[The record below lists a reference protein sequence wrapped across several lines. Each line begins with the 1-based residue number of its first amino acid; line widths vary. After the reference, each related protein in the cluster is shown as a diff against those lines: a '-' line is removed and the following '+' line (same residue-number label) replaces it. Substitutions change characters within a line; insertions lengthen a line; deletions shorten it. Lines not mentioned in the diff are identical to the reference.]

1 MRHGSLYLY
10 RASVTINELTYT
22 EESMLNVAIYGMGNW
37 GSRLIDSVQ
46 GKSSKIKF
54 TCGIT
59 RDPAAHRATAD
70 KYGLSLSSSYAD
82 VLRDPKV
89 DAVLVATPHSL
100 HCQHICEAARAGKHV
115 FAEKPITLTAATA
128 WQAIDATKAAGVTLG
143 LGFNR
148 RYAPSFVEMKR
159 RILAGEIGELL
170 HIEGHHSG
178 PTGFNLKPNYWRST
192 RAESPAGGMTPR
204 GIHTLDA
211 MINLGGLIN
220 EVYAHSERRKLQL
233 PIDMDDTTSM
243 LLKFNNG
250 ITGYFAALFVTGELY
265 RVHAFGTKG
274 WLELRGDTELIARG
288 LQGNPERVE
297 LPVVDKERAELE
309 AFADAVAAKQSYMV
323 PPEQAVNG
331 IAVIEAIVAS
341 AETGKVVKI
350 K

>member
-1 MRHGSLYLY
+1 
-10 RASVTINELTYT
+10 
-22 EESMLNVAIYGMGNW
+22 MLNVAIYGMGSW
-37 GSRLIDSVQ
+37 GSRLIESVQ
-46 GKSSKIKF
+46 GKSNKVKF

-59 RDPAAHRATAD
+59 RDPAAHRATAG
-70 KYGLSLSSSYAD
+70 KYNMTLSSNYVD
-82 VLRDPKV
+82 VLRDPNV
-89 DAVLVATPHSL
+89 DAVLIATPHSM

-115 FAEKPITLTAATA
+115 FSEKPITLTAASA
-128 WQAIDATKAAGVTLG
+128 QQAVDATKAAGVTLG

-178 PTGFNLKPNYWRST
+178 PTGFKLRPNYWRST
-192 RAESPAGGMTPR
+192 RVESPAGGMTPR
-204 GIHTLDA
+204 GIHVIDA

-220 EVYAHSERRKLQL
+220 EVYAHSERRKLQP

-243 LLKFNNG
+243 LLKFENG
-250 ITGYFAALFVTGELY
+250 ITGYFAVLFITGELY

-274 WLELRGDTELIARG
+274 WLELRGDTELFACTLDG
-288 LQGNPERVE
+288 KPQRVE
-297 LPVVDKERAELE
+297 LAAADKERAELE
-309 AFADAVAAKQSYMV
+309 AFADAVAAKQPYMV

-341 AETGKVVKI
+341 AQSGNVIKI

>member
-1 MRHGSLYLY
+1 
-10 RASVTINELTYT
+10 
-22 EESMLNVAIYGMGNW
+22 MLNVAIYGMGNW
-37 GSRLIDSVQ
+37 GSRLIASVQ
-46 GKSSKIKF
+46 SRSEKIRF

-59 RDPAAHRATAD
+59 RDPTAHRAAAD
-70 KYGLSLSSSYAD
+70 KFGLTLTSSYAD

-89 DAVLVATPHSL
+89 DAVLIATPHSL

-115 FAEKPITLTAATA
+115 FAEKPIALTAATA
-128 WQAIDATKAAGVTLG
+128 QQAVDATRAAGVTLG

-178 PTGFNLKPNYWRST
+178 PTGFGLKPGYWRST

-211 MINLGGLIN
+211 MIHLGGLVD
-220 EVYAHSERRKLQL
+220 EVYAHSERRKLQP

-243 LLKFNNG
+243 LLKFKNG
-250 ITGYFAALFVTGELY
+250 ITGYFAVLFITGELY

-288 LQGNPERVE
+288 LQGEPQAIS
-297 LPVVDKERAELE
+297 LPVADKERAELE
-309 AFADAVAAKQSYMV
+309 AFADAVAAKQPYMV

-331 IAVIEAIVAS
+331 IAVIEATVAS
-341 AETGKVVKI
+341 AATGNVVKI
-350 K
+350 PS

>member
-1 MRHGSLYLY
+1 
-10 RASVTINELTYT
+10 
-22 EESMLNVAIYGMGNW
+22 MLNVAIYGMGNW
-37 GSRLIDSVQ
+37 GSRLIASVQ
-46 GKSSKIKF
+46 GRSEKIRF

-59 RDPAAHRATAD
+59 RDPAAHRAAAD
-70 KYGLSLSSSYAD
+70 KFGLTLTSSYAD

-89 DAVLVATPHSL
+89 DAVLIATPHSL

-115 FAEKPITLTAATA
+115 FAEKPIALTAATA
-128 WQAIDATKAAGVTLG
+128 QQAVDATRVAGVTLG

-178 PTGFNLKPNYWRST
+178 PTGFGLKPGYWRST

-211 MINLGGLIN
+211 MIHLGGLVN
-220 EVYAHSERRKLQL
+220 EVYAHSERRKLQP

-243 LLKFNNG
+243 LLKFKNG
-250 ITGYFAALFVTGELY
+250 ITGYFAVLFITGELY

-288 LQGNPERVE
+288 LQGEPQAIS

-309 AFADAVAAKQSYMV
+309 AFADAVTAKHPYMV

-341 AETGKVVKI
+341 AAAGNVVKI
-350 K
+350 PS

>member
-1 MRHGSLYLY
+1 
-10 RASVTINELTYT
+10 
-22 EESMLNVAIYGMGNW
+22 MLNVAIYGMGNW
-37 GSRLIDSVQ
+37 GSRLIAAVQ
-46 GKSSKIKF
+46 GKSDKIRF

-59 RDPAAHRATAD
+59 RNPAAHQAAAEKFGMT
-70 KYGLSLSSSYAD
+70 LTSSYAE

-89 DAVLVATPHSL
+89 NAVLIATPHSM
-100 HCQHICEAARAGKHV
+100 HGQHICEAARAGKHV

-128 WQAIDATKAAGVTLG
+128 QQAVDATRAAGVTLG

-148 RYAPSFVEMKR
+148 RYAPSFVDMKR
-159 RILAGEIGELL
+159 RILAGDIGELL

-178 PTGFNLKPNYWRST
+178 PTGFSLKPGYWRSS

-220 EVYAHSERRKLQL
+220 EVYAHSARRKLQP

-243 LLKFNNG
+243 LLKFKNG
-250 ITGYFAALFVTGELY
+250 ITGYFAVLFITGELY

-274 WLELRGDTELIARG
+274 WLELRGDTELMARG
-288 LQGNPERVE
+288 LQGEPQAVT
-297 LPVVDKERAELE
+297 LPMVDKERAELE
-309 AFADAVAAKQSYMV
+309 AFADAVAAKQPYMV
-323 PPEQAVNG
+323 PPDEAVNG

-341 AETGKVVKI
+341 AESGDVVKI